1 MDYISVKEAADKWGL
16 TSRMVN
22 YYCTNGRI
30 KGAVKISSVWVIP
43 KDAPQPPDRRRKNNN
58 EQK

>member
-1 MDYISVKEAADKWGL
+1 MDYISVKEAAGKWDL

-22 YYCTNGRI
+22 YYCAGGRI

-43 KDAPQPPDRRRKNNN
+43 KDAPQPPDRRKKYRGKS
-58 EQK
+58 E